1 MSDTRKIEISQKG
14 RVYWKPGQEHPLDVL
29 YEEEDKVK
37 GQLPGLLEE
46 LLSTAQQTT
55 IRLNGVLEAAR
66 ESDDLALLFSEADRA
81 AHHLIVDRFH
91 NRKHYSHLHAAF
103 SLQRYKRLM
112 GRLRT
117 IQAALTLANDLLG
130 AEETLSQEFL
140 ATWRQS
146 RQQEEGQETEE
157 MIPQDALTD
166 EPLQLE
172 TEEKSEELSD
182 EPQPQQSGTEGQQ
195 AVQPPP
201 TKEELR
207 VQGLDQPLT
216 GIVSSVN
223 QSRELLRTFEARL
236 PDLRRQLATGQGWF
250 EIFHVSKRRYKSE
263 VIAYAKAL
271 KRERK
276 RKVPIPAEIA
286 NAIHPEVAQLIQ
298 AGVERFPT
306 ELREEVYDITKVGPY
321 VKYRWLEGGRTY
333 TISLGLIDDYPPY
346 PFVPEGF

>member
-1 MSDTRKIEISQKG
+1 MRA
-14 RVYWKPGQEHPLDVL
+14 
-29 YEEEDKVK
+29 
-37 GQLPGLLEE
+37 QLPGLVEE

-55 IRLNGVLEAAR
+55 IRLNGILEAAR
-66 ESDDLALLFSEADRA
+66 ESDDLSLIFSEADRK

-91 NRKHYSHLHAAF
+91 NRKHYDHLHAAF

-112 GRLRT
+112 GRLGT

-140 ATWRQS
+140 TTWRQS
-146 RQQEEGQETEE
+146 RQQEEGQPAEETEE
-157 MIPQDALTD
+157 VLPQDA
-166 EPLQLE
+166 Q
-172 TEEKSEELSD
+172 TEAEDQQEHPD
-182 EPQPQQSGTEGQQ
+182 EPQPLQFETDGQSATQQ
-195 AVQPPP
+195 PP

-216 GIVSSVN
+216 EIVSSVD
-223 QSRELLRTFEARL
+223 QSRKYLRDFEARL

-250 EIFHVSKRRYKSE
+250 EVFFVSKRRYKSE

-286 NAIHPEVAQLIQ
+286 NAIHPEIAQLIQ

>member
-1 MSDTRKIEISQKG
+1 MSDTRKIEIPQRG

-55 IRLNGVLEAAR
+55 IRLNGILEAAR
-66 ESDDLALLFSEADRA
+66 ESDDLALLFSEADRK

-103 SLQRYKRLM
+103 SVQRYKRLL
-112 GRLRT
+112 GRLKT

-146 RQQEEGQETEE
+146 RQEEAETTEE
-157 MIPQDALTD
+157 ALPQDAQTD
-166 EPLQLE
+166 EPQRSE
-172 TEEKSEELSD
+172 TDGQEA
-182 EPQPQQSGTEGQQ
+182 PQQTL
-195 AVQPPP
+195 

-216 GIVSSVN
+216 EIVSSVD
-223 QSRELLRTFEARL
+223 QSRKHLRDFEARL

-250 EIFHVSKRRYKSE
+250 EIFSVPKRHYKPE

-271 KRERK
+271 KLERK
-276 RKVPIPAEIA
+276 RKVPIPTEIA
-286 NAIHPEVAQLIQ
+286 SAIHPDVARLIQ
-298 AGVERFPT
+298 AGVEKFPT
-306 ELREEVYDITKVGPY
+306 ELREEVYNITKVGPY